1 MDKNICSNDDNVEPA
16 DAGRGEERVVISTD
30 WLLWGGG
37 DGNDGDD
44 GDDDDDGDVRGFV
57 VELWKGGETHHF
69 QRTLLLQAVSFEAR
83 APSGD
88 STISKCFIRRYIVYI
103 IYNYYIYAIVVYHLF
118 IYPRKHFF
126 QIWALLR
133 RCSSLFQSPDIS
145 SEVWG

>member
-1 MDKNICSNDDNVEPA
+1 MDKNICTNDDNVEPA

-44 GDDDDDGDVRGFV
+44 GDDDDDGDDGDVRGFV

-88 STISKCFIRRYIVYI
+88 STISKCFIRRYIAYI
-103 IYNYYIYAIVVYHLF
+103 I
-118 IYPRKHFF
+118 
-126 QIWALLR
+126 
-133 RCSSLFQSPDIS
+133 
-145 SEVWG
+145 